1 MKRKK
6 TILRSLCIFI
16 MVVMIFS
23 LFPATVS
30 AHESVHLQATINER
44 EMKYNV
50 YTIYDR
56 PGWSRESNHFEARTA
71 RFDKIFSLY
80 ANDITTDPIGTEA
93 SNVSNNKHNPLINLT
108 LDDTKDLKFFK
119 AVELGIPPGGSRVTL
134 AGTPTDSIIE
144 ARSKVSMNGGS
155 IFNEGIGNGRQVP
168 ESGKGGFVFSFP
180 AKEQGA
186 VLNGLLGGGNSKVSE
201 ADYNRAYEVS
211 ATLMANLNGI
221 LSAINGGQRY
231 KDVSSLIKASI
242 YTRPKKDGGYFYT
255 VYPGPN
261 GEKYALLY
269 GSKVNKVSGM
279 PKNPPSYT
287 GYFTYDPE
295 KKSYSISADEKGFK
309 RYIDYMQH
317 ADNEGNLYVHVIR
330 IDPVTNTIST
340 SNDSTFI
347 YAMQKGYIA
356 PVGATN
362 PLIKNGYDFETSGV
376 DVIWLTIHHLAFQA
390 NYNYTIMGL
399 NSENTREMTEEDLG
413 KIEEIIADIFRKI
426 LSGLKSALGLYDVT
440 ELVYNKG
447 IRGTQLY
454 NEGTMTNNW
463 WAIVLRYHVI
473 FQIIAWAVIA
483 IAILKVL
490 LQLNLSTIN
499 PQVRMSIMETIQ
511 KFFIVGFFLAVC
523 IPFIR
528 FLVSLNNSIVGIFA
542 TQVDLDRWNDV
553 STGGYVLVSILIQ
566 FVYLGIFIYL
576 NFIYI
581 MRSIMIALLTA
592 SAPIFIVSM
601 AFSSRGK
608 GLFDN
613 WLKELSANIFLQGF
627 HAFALAFLFNI
638 VGVTR
643 GIEQIAIT
651 LSLIPLT
658 EWIRTQFF
666 GQSGQAAGQLGGKLA
681 SMAVQAGS
689 SALKKA
695 GGAALGM
702 TKGALTAGVTK
713 EGEGEGGA
721 KSGGMTGDGGGGT
734 REAKNSQTLQDAVK
748 QRTSTWNSKFGKGA
762 AAVLNTAAGFANASS
777 NIVSSLAQMGIGAGI
792 NNTDMMMEGA
802 ARSGAAI
809 ADGAFRASAA
819 TVKTGAAVLEGAG
832 KGVANNTS
840 VGRNAIAG
848 VKSGME
854 KVSESTSK
862 ILHKE
867 PGFRTRDTGA
877 NTSQLI
883 TKADHTDGSISL
895 VRDSRG
901 NVTPSISNLKLDS
914 SRAKHLLGD
923 GVSAANALADHYD
936 KIEALSEKAK
946 TGDQKAVTELSK
958 AQYRFNELK
967 QRYGFSNFEK
977 TKDGSYNIQFDTGK
991 NSPVSHIMSASYSK
1005 DRRNIIF
1012 DNNGKGTDYK
1022 SVFNIPRVNGYEEY
1036 KNNVSGGNNVGN
1048 HSGQSSGGY
1057 VKPVS
1062 GIKN

>member
-1 MKRKK
+1 
-6 TILRSLCIFI
+6 

-56 PGWSRESNHFEARTA
+56 PGWSREANHVEARTA

-80 ANDITTDPIGTEA
+80 ANDITTGRIGTEA
-93 SNVSNNKHNPLINLT
+93 SNIAKNKKNPLINLT
-108 LDDTKDLKFFK
+108 LDDDKDLEFFK
-119 AVELGIPPGGSRVTL
+119 AVELGIPPGSSSAIL
-134 AGTPTDSIIE
+134 AGIPTDSIIE

-168 ESGKGGFVFSFP
+168 KPGEGGFVFSFP
-180 AKEQGA
+180 TKEHNA
-186 VLNGLLGGGNSKVSE
+186 ALNGLLGGGNSKVSE

-211 ATLMANLNGI
+211 ATLMTNLNGI
-221 LSAINGGQRY
+221 LSVINGGQKY

-242 YTRPKKDGGYFYT
+242 YTRPKKDGDYFYT

-269 GSKVNKVSGM
+269 GSNVNKVSGM
-279 PKNPPSYT
+279 PKNSPSYT

-295 KKSYSISADEKGFK
+295 KKSYSISADNDGFK
-309 RYIDYMQH
+309 RYIDSMQH

-356 PVGATN
+356 PVVSFGATK
-362 PLIKNGYDFETSGV
+362 PLIKNGYDFGTSGV

-399 NSENTREMTEEDLG
+399 NSENTSDMTEEDVG
-413 KIEEIIADIFRKI
+413 KVEEIIADIFRKI
-426 LSGLKSALGLYDVT
+426 LSGLKSVLGLYDIT

-454 NEGTMTNNW
+454 NEGTMTNDW

-511 KFFIVGFFLAVC
+511 KFFIVGFFLALC
-523 IPFIR
+523 IPFVR

-542 TQVDLDRWNDV
+542 SQVDLDKWNEV
-553 STGGYVLVSILIQ
+553 STGGNVLVSILIQ
-566 FVYLGIFIYL
+566 FVFLGIFIYL

-592 SAPIFIVSM
+592 SSPIFIVSM

-613 WLKELSANIFLQGF
+613 WLKEISANIFLQGF

-643 GIEQIAIT
+643 GIEQIAIA

-689 SALKKA
+689 SALKTV
-695 GGAALGM
+695 GGAALGKA
-702 TKGALTAGVTK
+702 KGALTAGVTK
-713 EGEGEGGA
+713 EGEGEGG
-721 KSGGMTGDGGGGT
+721 GGI

-748 QRTSTWNSKFGKGA
+748 QRTSTWNSTFGKGA
-762 AAVLNTAAGFANASS
+762 AAALNTAAGFANASS
-777 NIVSSLAQMGIGAGI
+777 NIVSGLAEMGIGAGI

-802 ARSGAAI
+802 ARSGSAI
-809 ADGAFRASAA
+809 ADGAFRASGA
-819 TVKTGAAVLEGAG
+819 TAKAFGGFVKGLAG
-832 KGVANNTS
+832 PK
-840 VGRNAIAG
+840 AIAG

-854 KVSESTSK
+854 KVEEFTSK
-862 ILHKE
+862 ILHKQ

-901 NVTPSISNLKLDS
+901 NVTPAISNLKLDS

-923 GVSAANALADHYD
+923 GTSAANVLADHYD

-967 QRYGFSNFEK
+967 QRYGFSHFEK
-977 TKDGSYNIQFDTGK
+977 TKDGSYNIQFDTGLF
-991 NSPVSHIMSASYSK
+991 SPVSHITSASYSK
-1005 DRRNIIF
+1005 NGRNIIF
-1012 DNNGKGTDYK
+1012 DNNGKGADYK
-1022 SVFNIPRVNGYEEY
+1022 SVFDVPGVNGYEEY

-1048 HSGQSSGGY
+1048 HSGESSGRN

-1062 GIKN
+1062 EIKN

>member
-56 PGWSRESNHFEARTA
+56 PGWSREANHVEARTA

-80 ANDITTDPIGTEA
+80 ANDITTEKIGTEA
-93 SNVSNNKHNPLINLT
+93 SNIAKNKKNPLINLT
-108 LDDTKDLKFFK
+108 LDDAKDLEFFK
-119 AVELGIPPGGSRVTL
+119 AVELGIPPGSSSAIL

-168 ESGKGGFVFSFP
+168 KPGEGGFVFSFP
-180 AKEQGA
+180 TKEQSA

-211 ATLMANLNGI
+211 ATLMTNLNGI

-242 YTRPKKDGGYFYT
+242 YTRPKKDEVGDYFYT

-269 GSKVNKVSGM
+269 GSNVNKVSGM
-279 PKNPPSYT
+279 PKNSPSHT

-295 KKSYSISADEKGFK
+295 KKSYSISADNDGFR

-356 PVGATN
+356 PVVPFGATK
-362 PLIKNGYDFETSGV
+362 PLIKNGYDFGTSGV

-399 NSENTREMTEEDLG
+399 NSENTSEMTEEDVG
-413 KIEEIIADIFRKI
+413 KVEEIIADIFRKI
-426 LSGLKSALGLYDVT
+426 LSGLKSVLGLYDVT

-454 NEGTMTNNW
+454 NEGTMTNDW

-511 KFFIVGFFLAVC
+511 KFFIVGFFLALC
-523 IPFIR
+523 IPFVR

-542 TQVDLDRWNDV
+542 SQVDLDKWNEV
-553 STGGYVLVSILIQ
+553 STGGNVLVSLLIQ
-566 FVYLGIFIYL
+566 FVFLGIFIYL

-592 SAPIFIVSM
+592 SSPIFIVSM

-643 GIEQIAIT
+643 GIEQIAIA

-689 SALKKA
+689 SALKTV
-695 GGAALGM
+695 GGAALGKA
-702 TKGALTAGVTK
+702 KGALTAGVTK
-713 EGEGEGGA
+713 EGEGEGG
-721 KSGGMTGDGGGGT
+721 GGI

-748 QRTSTWNSKFGKGA
+748 QRTSTWNSTFGKGA
-762 AAVLNTAAGFANASS
+762 AAALNTAAGFANASS
-777 NIVSSLAQMGIGAGI
+777 NIVSGLAQMGIGAGI

-819 TVKTGAAVLEGAG
+819 TVKTLGGAG
-832 KGVANNTS
+832 KGLANSTS
-840 VGRNAIAG
+840 VGRKAIAG

-854 KVSESTSK
+854 KVEEFTSK

-877 NTSQLI
+877 NTCQLI
-883 TKADHTDGSISL
+883 TKADHKDGSISL
-895 VRDSRG
+895 ARDSRG
-901 NVTPSISNLKLDS
+901 NVTPFISNLKLDS

-923 GVSAANALADHYD
+923 GVSAANVLADHYD

-958 AQYRFNELK
+958 AQYKFNELK
-967 QRYGFSNFEK
+967 QRYGFSHFEK

-991 NSPVSHIMSASYSK
+991 NSPVSHIISASYSK
-1005 DRRNIIF
+1005 NGRNIIF
-1012 DNNGKGTDYK
+1012 DNNGKGADYK

-1048 HSGQSSGGY
+1048 HSGESSRRN

-1062 GIKN
+1062 EIKN

>member
-1 MKRKK
+1 
-6 TILRSLCIFI
+6 

-56 PGWSRESNHFEARTA
+56 PGWSRESNHVEARTA

-80 ANDITTDPIGTEA
+80 ANDITTEKIDTEA
-93 SNVSNNKHNPLINLT
+93 TNIAKNKNNPLINLT
-108 LDDTKDLKFFK
+108 LDDIKDLEFFK
-119 AVELGIPPGGSRVTL
+119 AVELGIPPGSSRETL
-134 AGTPTDSIIE
+134 AGIPTDSIIQ
-144 ARSKVSMNGGS
+144 ARSEVSMNGGS

-168 ESGKGGFVFSFP
+168 GAGKGGLVFSFP
-180 AKEQGA
+180 AKEDA
-186 VLNGLLGGGNSKVSE
+186 KFYGLFGGGNSKVSE

-211 ATLMANLNGI
+211 ATLMTNLNGI

-242 YTRPKKDGGYFYT
+242 YTRPKKHEDKILGDYFYT

-279 PKNPPSYT
+279 PKNSPSYT

-295 KKSYSISADEKGFK
+295 KKSYSISADKDGFE

-356 PVGATN
+356 PVVPGGATK
-362 PLIKNGYDFETSGV
+362 PLIKNGYDFGTSGE

-399 NSENTREMTEEDLG
+399 NSENTSEMTEEDVG
-413 KIEEIIADIFRKI
+413 KVEEIIADIFRKI
-426 LSGLKSALGLYDVT
+426 LSGLKSVLGLYDVT

-454 NEGTMTNNW
+454 NEGTMTNEW

-511 KFFIVGFFLAVC
+511 KFFIVGFFLALC
-523 IPFIR
+523 IPFVR

-542 TQVDLDRWNDV
+542 AQVDLDKWNEV
-553 STGGYVLVSILIQ
+553 STGGNVLVSILIQ
-566 FVYLGIFIYL
+566 FVFLGIFIYL

-643 GIEQIAIT
+643 GIEQIAIA

-689 SALKKA
+689 SALKTV
-695 GGAALGM
+695 GGAALGKA
-702 TKGALTAGVTK
+702 KGALTAGVTK

-721 KSGGMTGDGGGGT
+721 KSGGMTGVGGGGI

-748 QRTSTWNSKFGKGA
+748 QRTSTWNSTFGKGA

-777 NIVSSLAQMGIGAGI
+777 NIVSGLAEMGIGAGI

-819 TVKTGAAVLEGAG
+819 TVKTFEGVG
-832 KGVANNTS
+832 KGLANSTS
-840 VGRNAIAG
+840 VGRKAIAG

-901 NVTPSISNLKLDS
+901 NVTPFISNLKLDS

-923 GVSAANALADHYD
+923 GVSAANVLTDHYD

-967 QRYGFSNFEK
+967 QRYGFSHFEK

-1048 HSGQSSGGY
+1048 HSGESSGRN

-1062 GIKN
+1062 EIKN